1 MLIVSRIQCTIYLE
15 GEVVV
20 FLFFLG
26 TQSVPPLPQDLRHRP
41 VVLVRMALMNQ
52 RPMAFGEDHEGVH
65 GTPDM
70 VFLLG
75 LKIQRNRLLN

>member
-65 GTPDM
+65 GTPDV

-75 LKIQRNRLLN
+75 LKIQRNGL